1 MTIEMIREIIEG
13 NYSSDIEELVESR
26 TVVMELLQ
34 LALTAR
40 DLIDDEL
47 KVQVL
52 QSGEKSKELNNGTK
66 VIVKTYHSRTQ
77 VDREGL
83 KEFVR
88 LNAHATALN
97 SDIDEATQTL
107 EYFDEFFRFEP
118 IWGKLKKKLGLEPEN
133 FCTDKVKYSIKI
145 EYNAILPPFNVD

>member
-26 TVVMELLQ
+26 TVVTELLQ

-88 LNAHATALN
+88 LNAQAAAVN
-97 SDIDEATQTL
+97 SDVGEAAQTL
-107 EYFDEFFRFEP
+107 DYFDQFFRFEP
-118 IWGKLKKKLGLEPEN
+118 RWGELTKKLGLEQEK
-133 FCTDKVKYSIKI
+133 FCTYELRDSIKI
-145 EYNAILPPFNVD
+145 E

>member
-26 TVVMELLQ
+26 TAVMELIQ

-40 DLIDDEL
+40 DLLDDEL
-47 KVQVL
+47 LVQVL
-52 QSGEKSKELNNGTK
+52 QSGEKSKKLNNGTK
-66 VIVKTYHSRTQ
+66 VIVKTYESRTQ

-88 LNAHATALN
+88 LNAQAAAVN
-97 SDIDEATQTL
+97 SDISEAAQTL
-107 EYFDEFFRFEP
+107 DYFDQFFRLEP
-118 IWGKLKKKLGLEPEN
+118 RWGALTEKLGLEQEN
-133 FCTDKVKYSIKI
+133 FCTYELKDSIKI
-145 EYNAILPPFNVD
+145 E

>member
-26 TVVMELLQ
+26 TAVMELIQ

-40 DLIDDEL
+40 DLLDDEL
-47 KVQVL
+47 LVQVL
-52 QSGEKSKELNNGTK
+52 QSGEKSKKLNNGTK

-88 LNAHATALN
+88 LNAQAAAVN
-97 SDIDEATQTL
+97 SDISEAAQTL
-107 EYFDEFFRFEP
+107 EYFDQFFRFEP
-118 IWGKLKKKLGLEPEN
+118 RWGELTNKLGLEHEN
-133 FCTDKVKYSIKI
+133 FCTYELKESIKI
-145 EYNAILPPFNVD
+145 E

>member
-26 TVVMELLQ
+26 TAVMELIQ

-40 DLIDDEL
+40 DLLDDEL
-47 KVQVL
+47 LVQVL

-88 LNAHATALN
+88 LNAQAAAVN
-97 SDIDEATQTL
+97 SDVGEAAQTIKF
-107 EYFDEFFRFEP
+107 FDQFFRFEP
-118 IWGKLKKKLGLEPEN
+118 RWGELIKKLGLEQEK
-133 FCTDKVKYSIKI
+133 FCTYELRDSIKI
-145 EYNAILPPFNVD
+145 E

>member
-1 MTIEMIREIIEG
+1 MTIEMIRKIIEG

-26 TVVMELLQ
+26 TAVMELLQ

-40 DLIDDEL
+40 DLLDDEL

-66 VIVKTYHSRTQ
+66 VIVKTYPSRTQ
-77 VDREGL
+77 VDREGI

-88 LNAHATALN
+88 LNAQAAAVN
-97 SDIDEATQTL
+97 SDISEAAQTL

-118 IWGKLKKKLGLEPEN
+118 RWGKLTNKLGLEHEN
-133 FCTDKVKYSIKI
+133 FCTYELKESIKI
-145 EYNAILPPFNVD
+145 E

>member
-26 TVVMELLQ
+26 TAVMELIQ

-40 DLIDDEL
+40 DLLDDEL
-47 KVQVL
+47 LVQVL
-52 QSGEKSKELNNGTK
+52 QSGEKSKKLNNGTK
-66 VIVKTYHSRTQ
+66 VIVKTYESRTQ

-88 LNAHATALN
+88 LNAQAAAVN
-97 SDIDEATQTL
+97 SDISEAAQTL
-107 EYFDEFFRFEP
+107 DYFDQFFRLEP
-118 IWGKLKKKLGLEPEN
+118 RWGALTEKLGLEQEN
-133 FCTDKVKYSIKI
+133 FCTYELRDSIKI
-145 EYNAILPPFNVD
+145 E

>member
-26 TVVMELLQ
+26 TAVMELIQ

-88 LNAHATALN
+88 LNAQAAAVN
-97 SDIDEATQTL
+97 SDISEAAQTL
-107 EYFDEFFRFEP
+107 DYFDQFFRLEP
-118 IWGKLKKKLGLEPEN
+118 RWGALTEKLGLEQEN
-133 FCTDKVKYSIKI
+133 FCTYELRDSIKI
-145 EYNAILPPFNVD
+145 E

>member
-1 MTIEMIREIIEG
+1 MT
-13 NYSSDIEELVESR
+13 ELI
-26 TVVMELLQ
+26 Q
-34 LALTAR
+34 LALRAR
-40 DLIDDEL
+40 DLLDDEL

-52 QSGEKSKELNNGTK
+52 QTGKKTHVLNNGTK
-66 VIVKTYHSRTQ
+66 VSVKSSHSRTQ
-77 VDREGL
+77 VDRKGL

-118 IWGKLKKKLGLEPEN
+118 IWVKLKKKLGLEPEN

>member
-26 TVVMELLQ
+26 TAVMELLQ

-88 LNAHATALN
+88 LNAQAAAVN
-97 SDIDEATQTL
+97 SDVGEAAQTL
-107 EYFDEFFRFEP
+107 DYFDQFFRFEP
-118 IWGKLKKKLGLEPEN
+118 RLGELTKKLGLEQEK
-133 FCTDKVKYSIKI
+133 FCTYQLRDSIKI
-145 EYNAILPPFNVD
+145 E

>member
-26 TVVMELLQ
+26 TAVMELLQ

-66 VIVKTYHSRTQ
+66 VIVKTYESRTQ

-88 LNAHATALN
+88 LNAQAAAVN
-97 SDIDEATQTL
+97 SDISEAAQTL
-107 EYFDEFFRFEP
+107 DYFDQFFRLEP
-118 IWGKLKKKLGLEPEN
+118 RWGALTEKLGLEQEN
-133 FCTDKVKYSIKI
+133 FCTYELRDSIKI
-145 EYNAILPPFNVD
+145 E

>member
-26 TVVMELLQ
+26 TAVMELLQ

-88 LNAHATALN
+88 LNAQAAAVN
-97 SDIDEATQTL
+97 SDVGEAAQTIKF
-107 EYFDEFFRFEP
+107 FDQFFRFEP
-118 IWGKLKKKLGLEPEN
+118 RWGELIKKLGLEQEK
-133 FCTDKVKYSIKI
+133 FCTYELRDSIKI
-145 EYNAILPPFNVD
+145 E